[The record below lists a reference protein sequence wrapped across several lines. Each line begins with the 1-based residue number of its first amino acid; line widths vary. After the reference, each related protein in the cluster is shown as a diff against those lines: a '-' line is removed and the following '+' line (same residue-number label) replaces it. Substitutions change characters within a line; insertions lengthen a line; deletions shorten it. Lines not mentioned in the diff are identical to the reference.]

1 MKKRGLLLL
10 VSLLL
15 GAFCIQGQDALST
28 GGARYRALNSAG
40 LTLGDHWS
48 SMQNQAGMVDVDGF
62 AAGVFSFNR
71 FGLSELTTIGASG
84 VYGTGKMAYGLSI
97 ESYGFS
103 AWRRTMVGGA
113 IAMKLSED
121 FDVGVQLGYHQI
133 QLGGIYGSSSTI
145 TGAVGFRYRLR
156 DDIVL
161 AAHIFNPTRSQLAD
175 FNDERIPTLLR
186 SGLEWKVST
195 QVSTILEVRKAINDP
210 LGVNFAVEYEPLEHL
225 FIRGGAGTK
234 PDMFSFGLGYRVGV
248 MRIDV
253 ASSYHQTL
261 GFLPQL
267 SISYEPQK

>member
-1 MKKRGLLLL
+1 MKKWIFLTI
-10 VSLLL
+10 VACCL
-15 GAFCIQGQDALST
+15 GVFTIQGQDALST
-28 GGARYRALNSAG
+28 GGARYRGLNSAG

-48 SMQNQAGMVDVDGF
+48 SMQNQAGMVDVNGI

-71 FGLSELTTIGASG
+71 FGLSELTTIGASA

-103 AWRRTMVGGA
+103 GWRRTLVGGA
-113 IAMKLSED
+113 IAMKLSEQ

-145 TGAVGFRYRLR
+145 TAALGFRYQLR
-156 DDIVL
+156 EDVAL
-161 AAHIFNPTRSQLAD
+161 AGHLFNPTRSQLAD

-186 SGLEWKVST
+186 TGLEWKLSS

-210 LGVNFAVEYEPLEHL
+210 LGVNFAIEYEPLEHL

-234 PDMFSFGLGYRVGV
+234 PDMFAFGLGYRINA
-248 MRIDV
+248 MRVDV
-253 ASSYHQTL
+253 ASAYHQTL